1 MKLDTGRIFL
11 LLLLVSFFTVLSE
24 HALYNTGIENRRAE
38 ETVEAEEYRRRFF
51 SDEMLGAKDTLS
63 EACRSFLNRVEAD
76 AQYFP
81 IPESTLDES
90 LTVSYVNSWMA
101 ERSYKG
107 ESVHEGTDIMA
118 GENVRGLYP
127 VLSMSDG
134 VVTNIGWLEKGGY
147 RVGITSPNGV
157 YFYYAHLESYA
168 DIKKGDNI
176 KAGQLLGF
184 MGDSGYGEEG
194 TVGRFD
200 VHLHLGIYS
209 WDTGEEIS
217 VNPYFLLQK
226 LETKKLKYAY
236 S

>member
-24 HALYNTGIENRRAE
+24 HALYNKGIENRRAE

-147 RVGITSPNGV
+147 RGWNYVAEWRLLLLCAFGV
-157 YFYYAHLESYA
+157 LCRY
-168 DIKKGDNI
+168 KKGRQY
-176 KAGQLLGF
+176 KSRAA
-184 MGDSGYGEEG
+184 S
-194 TVGRFD
+194 
-200 VHLHLGIYS
+200 GIYGGFRI
-209 WDTGEEIS
+209 WRRRNGRQ
-217 VNPYFLLQK
+217 V
-226 LETKKLKYAY
+226 
-236 S
+236 